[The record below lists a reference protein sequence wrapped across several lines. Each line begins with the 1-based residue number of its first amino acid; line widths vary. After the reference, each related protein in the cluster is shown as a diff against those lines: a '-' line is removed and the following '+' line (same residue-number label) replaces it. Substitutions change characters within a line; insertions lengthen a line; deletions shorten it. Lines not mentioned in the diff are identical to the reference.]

1 MTTRWKP
8 LIEEFLRS
16 ARREFKVLLARR
28 PRPEKWLFIV
38 GCYNSGTTLL
48 DQLLGMHPSITTL
61 PNEGQYLTDQF
72 VVDYTIGLPRMWVE
86 REDLF
91 RLTEDD
97 EGPDADRIKK
107 EWAMRLTKKAPI
119 ILEKTPANAARTRWL
134 QKHFNNAHFIGL
146 IRDPYAVAE
155 GIRRKARPVHRPEGW
170 PIAMTARQWLRSNQV
185 LREDAEALQRFT
197 WIRYEDL
204 TENPTETLNSI
215 LTFLNLPRDTLEV
228 TGKSFSVH
236 DREQTMSNLNA
247 KSHENLSAEEID
259 EITAIVMPFAKQFGY
274 TPPQR

>member
-1 MTTRWKP
+1 M
-8 LIEEFLRS
+8 
-16 ARREFKVLLARR
+16 LARR
-28 PRPEKWLFIV
+28 ARPEKWLFIV

-48 DQLLGMHPSITTL
+48 DQLLGTHPSITTL
-61 PNEGQYLTDQF
+61 PHEGQYLTDQF
-72 VVDYTIGLPRMWVE
+72 VLDYTIGLPRMWVE

-91 RLTEDD
+91 RLTEAD
-97 EGPDADRIKK
+97 EGPDPDRIKK
-107 EWAMRLTKKAPI
+107 EWAMRLTTKAPI

-170 PIAMTARQWLRSNQV
+170 PITMTARQWLRSNQV
-185 LREDAEALQRFT
+185 LREDAEALQRFI

-215 LTFLNLPRDTLEV
+215 LGFLNLPRDTLDV
-228 TGKSFSVH
+228 TGKSVAVH

-247 KSHENLSAEEID
+247 ESHQNLSAEEID
-259 EITAIVMPFAKQFGY
+259 EITAVVMPFAQQFGY
-274 TPPQR
+274 TPLQR